1 MGSQPAAEIAAQHG
15 GFLANLLA
23 FYLQILCSHPLKQVM
38 SQIGVLYEPVDVSP
52 NQPLDPLLGLLG
64 FRQDT
69 PYRPMDAL
77 QAFQIQ
83 RRGEPLFALE
93 VIVDAAHARTR
104 PLLNIGHAGFA
115 EALNRKAI
123 ERRGHNFLSPPLA
136 ALYQFA
142 SWHLAV
148 RLSWKSYIRCA
159 RIINHSTP

>member
-1 MGSQPAAEIAAQHG
+1 QLLAALAEIGWAVRVATHPIYQPLLQEFACGAEHQRAVKLHRQPGDFARFDMWSQPAAEIAAQHG
-15 GFLANLLA
+15 GFLADLLA

-52 NQPLDPLLGLLG
+52 NQRLDPLLGLLG

-93 VIVDAAHARTR
+93 VIVDA
-104 PLLNIGHAGFA
+104 
-115 EALNRKAI
+115 
-123 ERRGHNFLSPPLA
+123 
-136 ALYQFA
+136 
-142 SWHLAV
+142 
-148 RLSWKSYIRCA
+148 
-159 RIINHSTP
+159 